1 MTLIY
6 FVDALKEKE
15 AVSGKAQGSLTTSLA
30 GSTLQ
35 KKKNSMSL
43 LWVCSESVA
52 ECAFH
57 RIYDRA
63 WIMYSCYVSNCS
75 ISYPPDILPGCVS
88 STHLSVLRLFATHN
102 TTIYYMIIDLNQ
114 WAHFSM
120 FFVPVKISVLAAKET
135 FLTAELYNLRYL

>member
-1 MTLIY
+1 MERKI
-6 FVDALKEKE
+6 KGNHK
-15 AVSGKAQGSLTTSLA
+15 
-30 GSTLQ
+30 
-35 KKKNSMSL
+35 L
-43 LWVCSESVA
+43 LFSHLFNYIQTHLLSRRKRTVWVCSESVA